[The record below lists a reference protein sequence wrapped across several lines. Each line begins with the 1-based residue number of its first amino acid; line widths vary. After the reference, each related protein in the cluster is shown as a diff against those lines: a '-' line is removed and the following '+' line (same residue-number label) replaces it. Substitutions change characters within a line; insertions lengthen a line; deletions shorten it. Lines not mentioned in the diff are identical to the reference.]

1 MNSKQKLA
9 ANTQT
14 LAAQLGRIL
23 TDKQMMITTAE
34 SCTGGGVAYA
44 ITDTPGSSRYFAQG
58 AVTYSNEVKSSLLGV
73 SPQTLKQYGAVS
85 EQTVSEMATGAA
97 NSAAAD
103 VAIATSGIAGP
114 DGGTPEKPVGLVWF
128 AVYFDQQLEVQK
140 QVFSGNRAH
149 VREQAID
156 HALQMTLK
164 ILESA

>member
-14 LAAQLGRIL
+14 LAAQLGAIL

-34 SCTGGGVAYA
+34 SCTGGGIAYA
-44 ITDTPGSSRYFAQG
+44 LTDTPGSSRYFAQG
-58 AVTYSNEVKSSLLGV
+58 AVTYSNEVKKSLLGV
-73 SPQTLKQYGAVS
+73 STQTLKQYGAVS
-85 EQTVSEMATGAA
+85 EQTVREMATGAA
-97 NSAAAD
+97 KVAAAD
-103 VAIATSGIAGP
+103 VAIVTSGIAGP

-128 AVYFDQQLEVQK
+128 AVYFDQQLVVQK
-140 QVFSGNRAH
+140 QVFSGSRVD

-156 HALQMTLK
+156 YALTMTLK